1 MFVKKLFEKQKT
13 SQKAKSS
20 VTALHKRNVI
30 KIQNLKFFAIFQ
42 KVPLSEW
49 QYFELTGRAV
59 LLAHK
64 SLVWLSKQ
72 SFNIEPCVQTKEK
85 IYLFVVQLLENS
97 WRIDELSE
105 HQWDA
110 VQHTKAEGLNQQ
122 IMSSC
127 PASNSWIWD
136 NLPAESLCSLP
147 SDFFICIQLCLSPL
161 KCLKRLIGLV
171 HYQEYPTLA
180 KTNHRRWKG
189 EGKRKYFSVVPI
201 SSCERA
207 QNWPSLLSGSQQ
219 SSHPSR
225 DLEYQGSAQ
234 YGLTIAL
241 VLQIASV
248 DSLGLLLS
256 WFLSIPLTV
265 EQLCSVSKRLSV
277 LTRQRLVCLLSI
289 RSSH

>member
-1 MFVKKLFEKQKT
+1 M
-13 SQKAKSS
+13 
-20 VTALHKRNVI
+20 TALHKRNVI
-30 KIQNLKFFAIFQ
+30 KIQILKIFAIFQ

-85 IYLFVVQLLENS
+85 IYLFVVQLWENS

-110 VQHTKAEGLNQQ
+110 APHKNAEGLNQQ

-147 SDFFICIQLCLSPL
+147 SDCFICIQLCLSPV
-161 KCLKRLIGLV
+161 KCLKRLIGIV
-171 HYQEYPTLA
+171 HYQGYPTLV
-180 KTNHRRWKG
+180 KTKYKRWKG

-201 SSCERA
+201 SSCVRA
-207 QNWPSLLSGSQQ
+207 ELTLPPLRISTVFPSLQRPWVSGLCPTWSND
-219 SSHPSR
+219 SSHFTNCKCGFSGPFTDVIS
-225 DLEYQGSAQ
+225 LYCTHWGTA
-234 YGLTIAL
+234 
-241 VLQIASV
+241 VLCI
-248 DSLGLLLS
+248 
-256 WFLSIPLTV
+256 
-265 EQLCSVSKRLSV
+265 
-277 LTRQRLVCLLSI
+277 
-289 RSSH
+289 